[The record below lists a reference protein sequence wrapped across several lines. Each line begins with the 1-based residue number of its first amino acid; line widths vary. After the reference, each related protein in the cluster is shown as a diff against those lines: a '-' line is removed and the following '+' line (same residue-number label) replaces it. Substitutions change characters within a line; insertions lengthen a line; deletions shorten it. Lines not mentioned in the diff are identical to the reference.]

1 MRHRNASI
9 ILLVLL
15 LAGTALAGVVPGD
28 KAPDFTL
35 TDTAGETHTLSA
47 YLAEGKTVVLEW
59 FNPDCPFIKKHHQD
73 HRTMDETA
81 AAYKDQG
88 VVWLAINS
96 GAEGKQGAGLERNKK
111 AFKDFKMSFPVLLD
125 PDGTVGRAYGAK
137 KTPHMFIVTREGAV
151 AYMGAIDDDAGVQ
164 APGKTNHVVA
174 ALDEI
179 LGGKPVT
186 VSETESY
193 GCSVKYA
200 D

>member
-1 MRHRNASI
+1 MRHLNATIILMI
-9 ILLVLL
+9 ILL
-15 LAGTALAGVVPGD
+15 AGAALAGVTPGG

-35 TDTAGETHTLSA
+35 TDTTGETHTLSA
-47 YLAEGKTVVLEW
+47 YLAEGKIVVLEW

-73 HRTMDETA
+73 HRTMDETL
-81 AAYKDQG
+81 AAYKDRD

-111 AFKDFKMSFPVLLD
+111 AVKDFKMSFPVLLD
-125 PDGTVGRAYGAK
+125 PDGAVGRAYGAK
-137 KTPHMFIVTREGAV
+137 KTPHMFVVTTEGVV

-164 APGKTNHVVA
+164 ALGETNHVVA

-179 LGGKPVT
+179 LAGKPVT
-186 VSETESY
+186 VTETDSY